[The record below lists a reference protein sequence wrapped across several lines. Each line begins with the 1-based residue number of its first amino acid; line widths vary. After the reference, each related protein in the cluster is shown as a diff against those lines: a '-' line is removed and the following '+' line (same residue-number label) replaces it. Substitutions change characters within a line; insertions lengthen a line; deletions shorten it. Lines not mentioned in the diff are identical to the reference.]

1 MPEEQKKEPM
11 VDIDTS
17 GPEVE
22 VNLEEDKRTYD
33 SKKDHGND
41 ISYENETEIE
51 KPKEEEVKVEE
62 VKEETKPKEETEDN
76 KKELEDYSE
85 SVQKRIAKLT
95 KKWREAERQKEA
107 AMEYAKGV
115 KAEQESLKT
124 KLSTIEPNYLTAM
137 EGRVTSGL
145 QAAQAA
151 LARARE
157 AGDIA
162 AEVEAQKMIARLGV
176 EEARVANL
184 KKSFG
189 GVKAVDIDDLS
200 FESKELT
207 SIIGPN
213 GAGKTTLFDL
223 ISGFQEEDNGEIFYK
238 DKNITKSQPYRIARL
253 GMVRTFQLT
262 KVFDRMTVLENLM
275 FAGSN
280 VSNDS
285 LFQSFMQLSKQK
297 KYENSLKEEAMKV
310 MKDLNIEQMSDSYA
324 RELSGGQK
332 KLLELGRSII
342 KKPEVLL
349 LDEPLAGVNPKLAED
364 LLEIIQS
371 LSNQGITI
379 LMVEHNI
386 EAVMKISERVV
397 VLAEGALIADGPPQ
411 EVRENQNVI
420 EAYLGTGDE

>member
-1 MPEEQKKEPM
+1 MP
-11 VDIDTS
+11 
-17 GPEVE
+17 
-22 VNLEEDKRTYD
+22 N
-33 SKKDHGND
+33 
-41 ISYENETEIE
+41 
-51 KPKEEEVKVEE
+51 KPKLISANEGLVVKNLR
-62 VKEETKPKEETEDN
+62 KSIARKPIVRN
-76 KKELEDYSE
+76 
-85 SVQKRIAKLT
+85 V
-95 KKWREAERQKEA
+95 
-107 AMEYAKGV
+107 
-115 KAEQESLKT
+115 SLKLERGKT
-124 KLSTIEPNYLTAM
+124 
-137 EGRVTSGL
+137 VGL
-145 QAAQAA
+145 
-151 LARARE
+151 
-157 AGDIA
+157 
-162 AEVEAQKMIARLGV
+162 LG
-176 EEARVANL
+176 A
-184 KKSFG
+184 
-189 GVKAVDIDDLS
+189 
-200 FESKELT
+200 
-207 SIIGPN
+207 N

-297 KYENSLKEEAMKV
+297 KYEDFLKEEAMKV

-411 EVRENQNVI
+411 EVRENQKVI

>member
-1 MPEEQKKEPM
+1 M
-11 VDIDTS
+11 S
-17 GPEVE
+17 N
-22 VNLEEDKRTYD
+22 NL
-33 SKKDHGND
+33 
-41 ISYENETEIE
+41 I
-51 KPKEEEVKVEE
+51 
-62 VKEETKPKEETEDN
+62 
-76 KKELEDYSE
+76 
-85 SVQKRIAKLT
+85 
-95 KKWREAERQKEA
+95 
-107 AMEYAKGV
+107 
-115 KAEQESLKT
+115 
-124 KLSTIEPNYLTAM
+124 
-137 EGRVTSGL
+137 
-145 QAAQAA
+145 
-151 LARARE
+151 
-157 AGDIA
+157 
-162 AEVEAQKMIARLGV
+162 
-176 EEARVANL
+176 RVANL

-238 DKNITKSQPYRIARL
+238 NAQQITKSQPYRIARL
-253 GMVRTFQLT
+253 GMIRTFQLT

-411 EVRENQNVI
+411 EVRENQKVI